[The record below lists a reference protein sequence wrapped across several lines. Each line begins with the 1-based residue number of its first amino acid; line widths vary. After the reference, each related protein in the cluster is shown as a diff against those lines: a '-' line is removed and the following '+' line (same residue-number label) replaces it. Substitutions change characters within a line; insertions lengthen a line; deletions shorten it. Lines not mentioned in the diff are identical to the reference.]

1 MVTSKKLNL
10 NFKNELGFLANP
22 KHITKFYSKKL
33 NTKELLKFHRKMLLI
48 RKVEL
53 KIANLAKNKII
64 NTPVH
69 LSVGQEAIAV
79 GISENLKKTD
89 QVLGNHRSH
98 SHILAK
104 GTDLNYFFA
113 ECYGK
118 SKGLSGGFGGSMHL
132 IDNSI
137 GFKGS
142 VPIVGATIPI
152 ACGYALANKLQS
164 NNNISVAFFGDGA
177 CEEGVFHETLN
188 FASVYNLPILF
199 VVENNLFSSHLDI
212 GLRQS
217 SNKISRFAKS
227 NDIEALTLD
236 GNNILEVYDKAK
248 KIIEKIRKKSK
259 PFLIEAI
266 TFRHLG
272 HVGPNRD
279 IDVGVKR
286 NKKEL
291 FSWINNRDPLIK
303 FQKYLLSK
311 KIINKK
317 ILTNQENNIDEQ
329 INKAVKFSEKANY
342 PKKILLKKL
351 VYNEN

>member
-1 MVTSKKLNL
+1 
-10 NFKNELGFLANP
+10 
-22 KHITKFYSKKL
+22 
-33 NTKELLKFHRKMLLI
+33 MLLI

-79 GISENLKKTD
+79 GISENLTKTD

-248 KIIEKIRKKSK
+248 KIIEK
-259 PFLIEAI
+259 
-266 TFRHLG
+266 
-272 HVGPNRD
+272 
-279 IDVGVKR
+279 
-286 NKKEL
+286 
-291 FSWINNRDPLIK
+291 
-303 FQKYLLSK
+303 
-311 KIINKK
+311 
-317 ILTNQENNIDEQ
+317 
-329 INKAVKFSEKANY
+329 
-342 PKKILLKKL
+342 
-351 VYNEN
+351 

>member
-1 MVTSKKLNL
+1 MVISKKLNL

-22 KHITKFYSKKL
+22 KYITKFYSNKISK
-33 NTKELLKFHRKMLLI
+33 KELLKLHKKMLLI

-53 KIANLAKNKII
+53 KVADLAKNKVI

-79 GISENLKKTD
+79 GISENLKQTD
-89 QVLGNHRSH
+89 QVFGNHRSH

-164 NNNISVAFFGDGA
+164 NKNISVAFFGDGA

-188 FASVYNLPILF
+188 FASVYNIPILF

-227 NDIEALTLD
+227 NNIEAITID
-236 GNNILEVYDKAK
+236 GNNIIEVYDNAK
-248 KIIEKIRKKSK
+248 KIIKKIREKSK
-259 PFLIEAI
+259 PFLIEAV

-279 IDVGVKR
+279 IDVGVRR

-291 FSWINNRDPLIK
+291 FAWINNRDPLIK

-317 ILTNQENNIDEQ
+317 VILEQENNIDNH
-329 INKAVKFSEKANY
+329 INKAIKFSEKDNY
-342 PKKILLKKL
+342 PKKFLLNQL